1 MNRKLFSWISQL
13 VKNSPGQTTIR
24 SSSKIGLSVI
34 ESYGYGR
41 SQNNKLIFTAKDKN
55 ALRLQIKNELNID
68 PFDTEQLPD
77 SRIDIAE
84 FHDDEKLA
92 KNPVSQDHI
101 LVNCPAGI
109 VQLNHQ
115 QIRLHL
121 DMIPSMGFMPIAS
134 AINQINHDTLVV
146 VENLAIMQLCNQ
158 LTLPRLCQN
167 ALWLY
172 RGDYKSGTKAEAC
185 YDLLNR
191 FGQDKEVI
199 VFSDMDPKGLEIALT
214 MPYAKYWLGPDITQW
229 STCLQSKYASRSGY
243 DIQSKAMGYLLKLK
257 EKGILSTEIV
267 ELILQMQKEQSSY
280 RQEHMFAHQVPLSLV
295 ALLNNAQQSPCKQ

>member
-1 MNRKLFSWISQL
+1 MNRKLFSWISLL

-34 ESYGYGR
+34 DRYGYGR

-55 ALRLQIKNELNID
+55 ALRLQIKRELNID

-77 SRIDIAE
+77 RRVDIAE

-92 KNPVSQDHI
+92 KKPVSQDHI
-101 LVNCPAGI
+101 LVNCPTGI
-109 VQLNHQ
+109 IQLNHQ
-115 QIRLHL
+115 KIHLHS
-121 DMIPSMGFMPIAS
+121 DSIASVGFMPIAS

-158 LTLPRLCQN
+158 LALPGLCQN

-172 RGDYKSGTKAEAC
+172 RGDHKSGAKAEAC
-185 YDLLNR
+185 YDLLTR

-214 MPYAKYWLGPDITQW
+214 MPHAKYWLGPEMAQW
-229 STCLQSKYASRSGY
+229 STCLQSDYASRSGY
-243 DIQSKAMGYLLKLK
+243 DIQSKAMGYLLKQRN
-257 EKGILSTEIV
+257 KGILSTEIV
-267 ELILQMQKEQSSY
+267 ELILQMRKEQSSY
-280 RQEHMFAHQVPLSLV
+280 RQEHMFAHQVTLSLF
-295 ALLNNAQQSPCKQ
+295 ALLNNV

>member
-34 ESYGYGR
+34 EHYGYGR
-41 SQNNKLIFTAKDKN
+41 SQNNRLIFTAKDKN
-55 ALRLQIKNELNID
+55 ALRLQIKRELNID

-77 SRIDIAE
+77 SRVDIAE
-84 FHDDEKLA
+84 FHDNEKLA

-101 LVNCPAGI
+101 LVNCPTGV
-109 VQLNHQ
+109 VQLNNQKIH
-115 QIRLHL
+115 LHS
-121 DMIPSMGFMPIAS
+121 DIIASVGFMPIAS
-134 AINQINHDTLVV
+134 AINQINHDILVV
-146 VENLAIMQLCNQ
+146 VENLAIMQLCRHM
-158 LTLPRLCQN
+158 TLPALCQN

-172 RGDYKSGTKAEAC
+172 RGDHKSGAKAEAC

-214 MPYAKYWLGPDITQW
+214 IPHANYWLGPETDTWID
-229 STCLQSKYASRSGY
+229 CLKSRHASRTGY
-243 DIQSKAMGYLLKLK
+243 DIQTKAMKYLLDRSDADS
-257 EKGILSTEIV
+257 LSKPIND
-267 ELILQMQKEQSSY
+267 LILLMRTEHSSY
-280 RQEHMFAHQVPLSLV
+280 KQEHLYAHNIPLSLF
-295 ALLNNAQQSPCKQ
+295 LIKQPLC